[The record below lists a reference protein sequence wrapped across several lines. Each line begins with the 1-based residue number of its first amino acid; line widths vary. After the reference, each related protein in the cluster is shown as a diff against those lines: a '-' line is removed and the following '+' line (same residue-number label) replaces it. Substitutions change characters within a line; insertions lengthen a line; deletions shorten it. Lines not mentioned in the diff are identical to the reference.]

1 MSCPSVGVRTMSTAV
16 DRDGG
21 QQWVMFMYKGVGA
34 SHFRPSNN
42 EDTRGHFEDTLRL
55 IERSPLGVCPIT
67 TTRIALTKFTKKER
81 QRVDDYSPPFMLR
94 VGVSD
99 YVAHYTLIHQSLQA
113 LKLQQPQEHL

>member
-1 MSCPSVGVRTMSTAV
+1 MSTIV

-67 TTRIALTKFTKKER
+67 TTRIALTKFTKKKKGRESMITLHLLCC
-81 QRVDDYSPPFMLR
+81 VSGLATTLLR
-94 VGVSD
+94 
-99 YVAHYTLIHQSLQA
+99 YTLIYQSLQA

>member
-1 MSCPSVGVRTMSTAV
+1 MGVGV
-16 DRDGG
+16 
-21 QQWVMFMYKGVGA
+21 

-55 IERSPLGVCPIT
+55 MERSPLGVCPIT

-99 YVAHYTLIHQSLQA
+99 YVARYTLIHQSLQA
-113 LKLQQPQEHL
+113 LKPQPQEHL